1 MTLRL
6 VALMSVVLLLSLA
19 AFGLIVGLY
28 QDQVMAEVARTAS
41 EVGRATLRSFEFALE
56 GEGEPMPPPA
66 GFAWHTQ
73 TVPSDAAE
81 KHPAGVLVDR
91 VTLIA
96 KAKTGESDADLHRRL
111 LESHDLQSVAVMCT
125 STGEGAK
132 DKDKGPLECVGS
144 HGAKA
149 LEGRLLVDV
158 DEVKTEPDPEGGL
171 VLRFKTFKPDVP
183 HGTGAA
189 TETTT
194 AAAAPG
200 APMKDDFVQ
209 TRVFTRHDDIRL
221 PVPVEE
227 YQTLFASLRKR
238 SLWLF
243 LGVFAVGTVLSAGLA
258 SRFTRPMRRLDVG
271 IRRLSAGD
279 LDVEVPARGNDEMA
293 RLARAFNDMARSLRR
308 NRQRSREMVRR
319 EKHSALGRLAAGVAH
334 DVRNPLHS
342 IGLTLQHLHDTSRP
356 ETAERAEE
364 FDRSVEIIRGEIRRL
379 DRIVTNF
386 LGFAKSESRERGPV
400 DLCGLLRETERLVQK
415 EAEWRKVE
423 VGLEL
428 DPSLPSI
435 PADAE
440 ALRSSILNL
449 VLNSFEAM
457 PNGGRLVLGLAREN
471 GSAVVEVA
479 DTGEG
484 IPEEDQDRVFEFA
497 FTTKERGSGLGLAMV
512 HQCVV
517 EEHGGRVTLDS
528 RPQGGTR
535 VRMFLP
541 LAEPA
546 RSEEVA

>member
-56 GEGEPMPPPA
+56 GEGAPLAPPA
-66 GFAWHTQ
+66 GFAWRTQ
-73 TVPSDAAE
+73 PLPPDALAQ
-81 KHPAGVLVDR
+81 HPDGVLVDR

-96 KAKTGESDADLHRRL
+96 KTKGGESNADVHRRL
-111 LESHDLQSVAVMCT
+111 LETHDLQSVAVMCT
-125 STGEGAK
+125 SSEEGS
-132 DKDKGPLECVGS
+132 KGPLECVGS
-144 HGAKA
+144 QGAKA

-158 DEVKTEPDPEGGL
+158 DEVKTEPAPEGGL
-171 VLRFKTFKPDVP
+171 VLRFKTFKPEVEQVGAKTDV
-183 HGTGAA
+183 
-189 TETTT
+189 
-194 AAAAPG
+194 
-200 APMKDDFVQ
+200 VQ

-258 SRFTRPMRRLDVG
+258 SRFTRPVRRLDAG

-342 IGLTLQHLHDTSRP
+342 IGLTLQHLHDTCRP
-356 ETAERAEE
+356 ETEERAQE

-400 DLCGLLRETERLVQK
+400 DLCELLRETERLVHK
-415 EAEWRKVE
+415 EAEWRKVD
-423 VGLEL
+423 VRLEL
-428 DPSLPSI
+428 DAALPSI

-457 PNGGRLVLGLAREN
+457 PNGGRLVLGLCREN

-484 IPEEDQDRVFEFA
+484 IPEQDQDRVFEFA
-497 FTTKERGSGLGLAMV
+497 FTTKERGNGLGLAMV

-535 VRMFLP
+535 VKMFLP

-546 RSEEVA
+546 RGEEVA

>member
-56 GEGEPMPPPA
+56 GEGEPLPPPA
-66 GFAWHTQ
+66 GFAWRTL
-73 TVPSDAAE
+73 PAPGAGSAA
-81 KHPAGVLVDR
+81 HPPGDVLVDR

-96 KAKTGESDADLHRRL
+96 KTTAGGAAPDLHRRL
-111 LESHDLQSVAVMCT
+111 LETHDVQGVAVMCT
-125 STGEGAK
+125 SADEG
-132 DKDKGPLECVGS
+132 KGPLECVGS
-144 HGAKA
+144 HDTKN
-149 LEGRLLVDV
+149 LEGRLLVDM
-158 DEVKTEPDPEGGL
+158 DEVKTEPDPQGGL

-189 TETTT
+189 TDT
-194 AAAAPG
+194 ATAAPG
-200 APMKDDFVQ
+200 APPQDDFVQ

-227 YQTLFASLRKR
+227 YETLFASLRKR

-428 DPSLPSI
+428 DPSLPAI

-440 ALRSSILNL
+440 ALRSAILNL

-497 FTTKERGSGLGLAMV
+497 FTTKERGNGLGLAMV